1 MKKLILSLSLLSPL
15 AISATADEYP
25 YITFET
31 LEGAKSSVPVTSDLQ
46 FSFANNTLT
55 IASQTFALDNL
66 SMMYFSTTEQSV
78 ATSIHTVKQITENA
92 SDIYT
97 LDGRKIIASQMQ
109 KGETYIV
116 KSNNGTNK
124 LMVK

>member
-15 AISATADEYP
+15 ALNAMAGDYP

-31 LEGAKSSVPVTSDLQ
+31 SEGAKSSVPVTTDLQ

-55 IASQTFALDNL
+55 IANQTFALDNL
-66 SMMYFSTTEQSV
+66 SMMYFTTTEQSV

-92 SDIYT
+92 SDICT

-116 KSNNGTNK
+116 KTNNGTNK
-124 LMVK
+124 LIVK

>member
-15 AISATADEYP
+15 ALNAMAGDYP

-31 LEGAKSSVPVTSDLQ
+31 SEGAKSSVPVTTDLQ

-55 IASQTFALDNL
+55 IANQTFALDNL
-66 SMMYFSTTEQSV
+66 SMMYFTTTEQSV

-97 LDGRKIIASQMQ
+97 LDRRKIIASQMQ

-116 KSNNGTNK
+116 KTNNGTNK
-124 LMVK
+124 LIVK

>member
-15 AISATADEYP
+15 ALNAMAGDYP

-31 LEGAKSSVPVTSDLQ
+31 SEGAKSSVPVTTDLQ

-55 IASQTFALDNL
+55 IANQTFALDNL
-66 SMMYFSTTEQSV
+66 SMMYFTTTEQSV

-97 LDGRKIIASQMQ
+97 LDGRKIIVSQMQ

-124 LMVK
+124 LIVK

>member
-1 MKKLILSLSLLSPL
+1 MKKLILSLSLLLPL
-15 AISATADEYP
+15 ALNATADEYP

-31 LEGAKSSVPVTSDLQ
+31 FEGAKSSVPVTTDLQ

-55 IASQTFALDNL
+55 IANQTFALDNL
-66 SMMYFSTTEQSV
+66 SMMYFTTTEQSV

-97 LDGRKIIASQMQ
+97 LDGRKIIVSQMQ

-124 LMVK
+124 LIVK

>member
-15 AISATADEYP
+15 AINATADDYP

-46 FSFANNTLT
+46 FSLANNTLT
-55 IASQTFALDNL
+55 IANHTFALDNL
-66 SMMYFSTTEQSV
+66 SMMYFTTTEQSV
-78 ATSIHTVKQITENA
+78 ATSIHTVEQVAENA
-92 SDIYT
+92 AEIYT

-109 KGETYIV
+109 KGEAYIV

-124 LMVK
+124 LIVK

>member
-15 AISATADEYP
+15 ALNAMAGDYP

-31 LEGAKSSVPVTSDLQ
+31 SEGAKSSVAVTNDLQ

-55 IASQTFALDNL
+55 IANQTFALDNL
-66 SMMYFSTTEQSV
+66 SKMYFTTTEQSV
-78 ATSIHTVKQITENA
+78 ATSIHTVEQVTEKA
-92 SDIYT
+92 AEIYT
-97 LDGRKIIASQMQ
+97 LDGRKIIVSQMQ

-116 KSNNGTNK
+116 KSHNGTNK
-124 LMVK
+124 LIVK

>member
-1 MKKLILSLSLLSPL
+1 MKKLILSLSLLLPL
-15 AISATADEYP
+15 AISATADEYA

-31 LEGAKSSVPVTSDLQ
+31 FEGAKSSVPVTSDLQ

-66 SMMYFSTTEQSV
+66 SMMYFTTTEQSV

-116 KSNNGTNK
+116 KTNNGTNK
-124 LMVK
+124 LIVK

>member
-15 AISATADEYP
+15 AISATADEYS

-31 LEGAKSSVPVTSDLQ
+31 LEGAKSSVPVTTDLQ

-55 IASQTFALDNL
+55 IANQTFALDNL
-66 SMMYFSTTEQSV
+66 SMMYFTTTEQSV

-97 LDGRKIIASQMQ
+97 LDGRKIIVSQMQ

-124 LMVK
+124 LIVK

>member
-15 AISATADEYP
+15 ALNAMAGDYP

-31 LEGAKSSVPVTSDLQ
+31 LEGAKSSVAVTNDLQ

-55 IASQTFALDNL
+55 IANQTFALDNL
-66 SMMYFSTTEQSV
+66 SKMYFTTTEQSV
-78 ATSIHTVKQITENA
+78 ATSIHTVEQVTEKA
-92 SDIYT
+92 AEIYT
-97 LDGRKIIASQMQ
+97 LDGRKIIVSQMQ

-116 KSNNGTNK
+116 KSHNGTNK
-124 LMVK
+124 LIVK

>member
-15 AISATADEYP
+15 ALNAMAGDYP

-31 LEGAKSSVPVTSDLQ
+31 SEGAKSSVPVTTDLQ

-55 IASQTFALDNL
+55 IANQTFALDNL
-66 SMMYFSTTEQSV
+66 SMMYFTTTEQSV

-116 KSNNGTNK
+116 KTNNGTNK
-124 LMVK
+124 LIVK

>member
-15 AISATADEYP
+15 AINATADDYP

-55 IASQTFALDNL
+55 IAIHTFALDNL
-66 SMMYFSTTEQSV
+66 SMMYFTTTEQSV
-78 ATSIHTVKQITENA
+78 ATSIHTVEQVAENA
-92 SDIYT
+92 AEIYT

-109 KGETYIV
+109 KGDAYIV

-124 LMVK
+124 LIVK

>member
-15 AISATADEYP
+15 ALNAMAGDYP

-31 LEGAKSSVPVTSDLQ
+31 SEGAKSSVPVTTDLQ

-55 IASQTFALDNL
+55 IANQTFALDNL

-116 KSNNGTNK
+116 KTNNGTNK
-124 LMVK
+124 LIVK

>member
-15 AISATADEYP
+15 ALNAMAGDYP

-31 LEGAKSSVPVTSDLQ
+31 SEGAKSSVPVTTDLQ

-55 IASQTFALDNL
+55 IANQTFALDNL
-66 SMMYFSTTEQSV
+66 SMMYFTTTEQSV

-97 LDGRKIIASQMQ
+97 LDGRKRIASQMQ

-116 KSNNGTNK
+116 KTNNGTNK
-124 LMVK
+124 LIVK

>member
-15 AISATADEYP
+15 ALNAMTDDYP

-31 LEGAKSSVPVTSDLQ
+31 LEGAKSSVAVTNDLQ

-55 IASQTFALDNL
+55 IANQTFALDNL
-66 SMMYFSTTEQSV
+66 SMMYFTTTEQSV
-78 ATSIHTVKQITENA
+78 ATSIHTVKQVTENA
-92 SDIYT
+92 AEIYT

-116 KSNNGTNK
+116 RGYHGTNK
-124 LMVK
+124 LIVK

>member
-15 AISATADEYP
+15 ALSATADEYP
-25 YITFET
+25 YITVET
-31 LEGAKSSVPVTSDLQ
+31 LEGAKSSVPVTTDLQ

-55 IASQTFALDNL
+55 IANQTFALDNL

-116 KSNNGTNK
+116 KTNNGTNK
-124 LMVK
+124 LIVK

>member
-1 MKKLILSLSLLSPL
+1 MKKLILSLSLLLPL
-15 AISATADEYP
+15 ALNATADEYP

-31 LEGAKSSVPVTSDLQ
+31 FEGAKSSVPVTTDLQ

-55 IASQTFALDNL
+55 IANQTFALDNL
-66 SMMYFSTTEQSV
+66 SMMYFTTTEQSV

-97 LDGRKIIASQMQ
+97 LDGRKIIVSQMQ
-109 KGETYIV
+109 KE
-116 KSNNGTNK
+116 K
-124 LMVK
+124 LTL

>member
-1 MKKLILSLSLLSPL
+1 MKKLILSLSLLLPL
-15 AISATADEYP
+15 ALNATADEYP

-31 LEGAKSSVPVTSDLQ
+31 FEGAKSSVPVTTDLQ

-55 IASQTFALDNL
+55 IANQTFALDNL

-116 KSNNGTNK
+116 KTNNGTNK
-124 LMVK
+124 LIVK

>member
-31 LEGAKSSVPVTSDLQ
+31 FEGAKSSVPVTSDLQ

-55 IASQTFALDNL
+55 IANQTFALDNL
-66 SMMYFSTTEQSV
+66 SMMYFTTTEQSV
-78 ATSIHTVKQITENA
+78 ATSIHMVKQITENA

-97 LDGRKIIASQMQ
+97 LDGRKIIVSQMQ

-124 LMVK
+124 LIVK

>member
-1 MKKLILSLSLLSPL
+1 MKKLILSLSLLLPL
-15 AISATADEYP
+15 ALNATADEYP

-31 LEGAKSSVPVTSDLQ
+31 FEGAKSSVPVTNNLQ

-116 KSNNGTNK
+116 KTNNGTNK
-124 LMVK
+124 LIVK

>member
-31 LEGAKSSVPVTSDLQ
+31 LEGTKSSVPVTSDLQ

-55 IASQTFALDNL
+55 IANQTFALDNL

-124 LMVK
+124 LIVK

>member
-31 LEGAKSSVPVTSDLQ
+31 FEGAKSSVPVTTDLQ

-55 IASQTFALDNL
+55 IANQTFALDNL
-66 SMMYFSTTEQSV
+66 SMMYFTTTEQSV

-97 LDGRKIIASQMQ
+97 LDGRKIIVSQMQ

-124 LMVK
+124 LIVK

>member
-15 AISATADEYP
+15 AINATADDYP

-55 IASQTFALDNL
+55 IANHTFELDNL
-66 SMMYFSTTEQSV
+66 SMMYFTTTEQSV
-78 ATSIHTVKQITENA
+78 ATSIHTVEQVAENA
-92 SDIYT
+92 AEIYT

-109 KGETYIV
+109 KGEAYIV

-124 LMVK
+124 LIVK

>member
-15 AISATADEYP
+15 AINATADEYP

-31 LEGAKSSVPVTSDLQ
+31 FEGAKSSVPVTTDLQ

-66 SMMYFSTTEQSV
+66 SMMYFTTTEQSV

-92 SDIYT
+92 AEIYT

-116 KSNNGTNK
+116 RDYNGTNK
-124 LMVK
+124 LIVK

>member
-15 AISATADEYP
+15 AISVTADEYP

-31 LEGAKSSVPVTSDLQ
+31 LEGVKSSVPVTTDLQ

-66 SMMYFSTTEQSV
+66 SMMYFTTTEQSV

-124 LMVK
+124 LIVK